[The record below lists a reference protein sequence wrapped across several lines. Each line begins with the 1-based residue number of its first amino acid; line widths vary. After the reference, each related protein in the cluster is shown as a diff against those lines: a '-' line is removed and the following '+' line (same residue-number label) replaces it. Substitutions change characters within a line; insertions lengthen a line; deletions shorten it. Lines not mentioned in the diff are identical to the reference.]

1 MEPLPAHIGLF
12 SLSRFDNGYKGP
24 VDCPNYI
31 WQLTFSEKFL
41 LDKQNSWS
49 LWKSKNINIFLYN

>member
-12 SLSRFDNGYKGP
+12 RLSRFDNGNKGP
-24 VDCPNYI
+24 VDCSNYI
-31 WQLTFSEKFL
+31 WQLTFPKKFL

-49 LWKSKNINIFLYN
+49 LWKSKNINIFLFN